1 MIHFFIRFSQPPM
14 GPHLLLIICAEDEQ
28 CCFLSTK
35 YNGGIDIIC
44 VYQFILVKWRA
55 AYWP

>member
-1 MIHFFIRFSQPPM
+1 MIHFFICFSQPPM

-35 YNGGIDIIC
+35 YNGSLI
-44 VYQFILVKWRA
+44 
-55 AYWP
+55 